1 MKKRIIAA
9 AVSILLAVSFI
20 LSLPVTVRANT
31 WDETIDRYDQLFSA
45 DKEPAAKFKELYK
58 AFLLD
63 SRTFTNQLAFR
74 DKEVKDYVLSVLTG
88 DWVTPEQRE
97 NIYDAILQL
106 YVGNYH
112 DVPQTENTLWRD
124 MMDYFAYLSLQDMGT
139 VRDCKALFAEITAEE
154 EDSIYR
160 WSATLS
166 EAIVGTPDAFLRA
179 LLEEEKTVQERV
191 LLILEFYNTDMVG
204 TKICNSL
211 PEYSADTEPELAALR
226 QQILL
231 ALEGCPQLPIQTNP
245 DPNELQQWQQEGYSP
260 QVTIDCSYSD
270 LLNTRMGLRMET
282 FLNAMFYDTAN
293 WVNELAF
300 RDAKTKRAFLNGI
313 RSANYN
319 SVSLLRMSLHLQD
332 YLETTASL
340 TKSETALLEAYIYQL
355 DYFYYSLSHA
365 HRNSSDL
372 FAEAMVHPLDNSLND
387 FCDELKFAFISNPSH
402 FIILLVTEDDAVQNT
417 VVRYLCA
424 DSDSSDALIIKVA
437 ELLAQERDRT
447 DYYSDAE
454 YAVLMKLC
462 FNIQMLP
469 SVPEPTDPNPTEH
482 AQWLADQQLAEI
494 ENQDTFPTMTTP
506 STIEPSEKNTS
517 NYRLLSTVFLCIGAF
532 AVGVPVGIYYVN
544 RKKRPAKAEEP
555 SPQLAT
561 DEEDFL
567 WEDES

>member
-1 MKKRIIAA
+1 MMRRRILAA
-9 AVSILLAVSFI
+9 ILSILLTVSFI

-88 DWVTPEQRE
+88 DWVTPEHLE
-97 NIYDAILQL
+97 NMENAIRFLISYDFDD
-106 YVGNYH
+106 
-112 DVPQTENTLWRD
+112 DVSQTELHLWQD
-124 MMDYFAYLSLQDMGT
+124 MMDHFTYLELRDIGVITDCSKLFLQVAAIENDYNYSLAPSLAY
-139 VRDCKALFAEITAEE
+139 
-154 EDSIYR
+154 
-160 WSATLS
+160 
-166 EAIVGTPDAFLRA
+166 AIIGTPDVFLRT
-179 LLEEEKTVQERV
+179 LLEEEETVQERTV
-191 LLILEFYNTDMVG
+191 LMLGSYNTDFIG

-211 PEYSADTEPELAALR
+211 PEYSADTESELAALR

-245 DPNELQQWQQEGYSP
+245 DPKELQQWQQEGYSP

-313 RSANYN
+313 RSANYDKA
-319 SVSLLRMSLHLQD
+319 SLLRMSLHLQD

-365 HRNSSDL
+365 HRNRSDL

-402 FIILLVTEDDAVQNT
+402 FIMFLVTEDEAVQDT

-462 FNIQMLP
+462 SNIQMLP

-517 NYRLLSTVFLCIGAF
+517 NYRLLSTILLCVAAF
-532 AVGVPVGIYYVN
+532 ALGIPIGLCYVN
-544 RKKRPAKAEEP
+544 RKERRAKENAPATPPAP
-555 SPQLAT
+555 
-561 DEEDFL
+561 DEEDIL
-567 WEDES
+567 W

>member
-1 MKKRIIAA
+1 MKRRIIAA

-124 MMDYFAYLSLQDMGT
+124 MMDHFTYLELRDIGVITDCSKLFLQVAAIENDYDYRLAPSLAY
-139 VRDCKALFAEITAEE
+139 
-154 EDSIYR
+154 
-160 WSATLS
+160 
-166 EAIVGTPDAFLRA
+166 AIIGTPDVFLRT
-179 LLEEEKTVQERV
+179 LLEEEETVQERT
-191 LLILEFYNTDMVG
+191 ILMLGFYNTDFIG

-231 ALEGCPQLPIQTNP
+231 ALEDCPQLPIQTNP
-245 DPNELQQWQQEGYSP
+245 DPEELQQWQQEGYSP

-319 SVSLLRMSLHLQD
+319 RASLLRMSLHLQD

-402 FIILLVTEDDAVQNT
+402 FIMLLVTEDEAIQDT

-462 FNIQMLP
+462 SNIQMLP

-517 NYRLLSTVFLCIGAF
+517 NYRLLSTILLCVASF
-532 AVGVPVGIYYVN
+532 ALGVPIGLYYVN
-544 RKKRPAKAEEP
+544 RKERRSKEET
-555 SPQLAT
+555 AT
-561 DEEDFL
+561 TPPPPDEEDIL
-567 WEDES
+567 W